1 MKNPLNLIRAPY
13 AAGKALGYTSTDVTA
28 WFLTKN
34 LFSIARG
41 AGGIDRISVPV
52 DGSWNYGQSDYA
64 GSILEIDNQMNQA
77 AITDFLNK

>member
-1 MKNPLNLIRAPY
+1 
-13 AAGKALGYTSTDVTA
+13 
-28 WFLTKN
+28 LTKN

-64 GSILEIDNQMNQA
+64 GSILEIDNQMNQS